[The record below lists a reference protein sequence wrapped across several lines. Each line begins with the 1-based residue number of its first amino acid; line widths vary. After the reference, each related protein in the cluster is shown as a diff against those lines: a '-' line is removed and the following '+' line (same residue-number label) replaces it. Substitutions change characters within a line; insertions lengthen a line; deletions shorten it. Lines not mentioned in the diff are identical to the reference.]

1 MPKTKVVF
9 YKEDDGSVP
18 ILEWLDSLQQA
29 ALDKCTVRIERLQEI
44 GP

>member
-18 ILEWLDSLQQA
+18 IVEWLDTFA
-29 ALDKCTVRIERLQEI
+29 AKGAR
-44 GP
+44 